1 MQVKKLTFPLPP
13 QRSVRESKRQ
23 ERERERET
31 DRCTAGEM
39 LERYSGAWESIQL

>member
-23 ERERERET
+23 ERERET

-39 LERYSGAWESIQL
+39 LERYSGAWESIQF